1 MKSGAYIKSSID
13 KGMKVFGY
21 KKEFYDIK
29 FLKTGISKKHKI
41 LVLEA
46 IHRIVNRS
54 RKPFGLLIVLG
65 WHKKWRKEYS
75 LITDLQQDIFRYKPR
90 LFFGRTMNW
99 MINTISKTKFFDG
112 AILIRR
118 KGHASASGVFLTNL
132 RPALLVE
139 HLEHKMV
146 HDLSKTLGFKEK
158 VHSRHLVA
166 ITASWQLKQTT
177 VYTVSE
183 ETKTI
188 RIYEDGRIIYST
200 IDGEVWQPSEEK

>member
-1 MKSGAYIKSSID
+1 MKSASYIRSGLG
-13 KGMKVFGY
+13 KGMRMLGY
-21 KKEFYDIK
+21 KKEFHDIY
-29 FLKTGISKKHKI
+29 FSKTGIAKKHKI

-65 WHKKWRKEYS
+65 WREKWSKEYA
-75 LITDLQQDIFRYKPR
+75 LVTDLQQDIFRYKPR
-90 LFFGRTMNW
+90 LFLGRSMTW
-99 MINTISKTKFFDG
+99 MMNTISKTKYFDG

-118 KGHASASGVFLTNL
+118 KGYASASGVFLTNL
-132 RPALLVE
+132 RPSLLVE

-158 VHSRHLVA
+158 VHSRHLIA

-188 RIYEDGRIIYST
+188 RIYEDGRIIYS
-200 IDGEVWQPSEEK
+200 IIGEEIWQPREEK

>member
-1 MKSGAYIKSSID
+1 MKSGVYIKSSIS
-13 KGMKVFGY
+13 KGMAIFGY
-21 KKEFYDIK
+21 KKEFHGIQ

-65 WHKKWRKEYS
+65 WQEKWSKEYA
-75 LITDLQQDIFRYKPR
+75 LMTDLQQNIFRYKPR
-90 LFFGRTMNW
+90 LFLGRTMNW
-99 MINTISKTKFFDG
+99 MMNTISRTRYFDG

-118 KGHASASGVFLTNL
+118 KGYASASGVFLTNL

-139 HLEHKMV
+139 HLEHKME

-183 ETKTI
+183 ETRTI

-200 IDGEVWQPSEEK
+200 IPEEIWQPIEEE